1 MIWKYSP
8 WVREQE
14 DLDNKVNL
22 EATYFEC
29 DADGRAVC
37 VEK

>member
-8 WVREQE
+8 RVREQE
-14 DLDNKVNL
+14 DLGNKVNF
-22 EATYFEC
+22 EETYFEC